1 MIWLTMSKLKDF
13 GIFVL
18 GLILIICGFLSFVS
32 IPVVAHRGID
42 MNYNILIATGCVLI
56 ILGSVS
62 MYFFLQTEDKK
73 KKSPKKKPPDDIEVV

>member
-1 MIWLTMSKLKDF
+1 MSQLKDF
-13 GIFVL
+13 GIFVI
-18 GLILIICGFLSFVS
+18 GLILIIGGFLSFVS

-56 ILGSVS
+56 VLGSVS